1 MKELG
6 WKPTTM
12 FKDGIKLTIQWY
24 KDHMIGRMNALVVNI
39 KSITKRC
46 MGRDKD

>member
-1 MKELG
+1 MRELG

-24 KDHMIGRMNALVVNI
+24 KEHMDWMKECTSGEYQ
-39 KSITKRC
+39 KYY
-46 MGRDKD
+46 DKTYTNR